1 MSRNCCS
8 STNRRRESIPSR
20 AVSSG
25 ICCSNFPATA
35 SRFSSPRTT
44 WTKPSAAATSP
55 TSITANSSP
64 TVRRTRCANSPT
76 CSRPAPCA
84 SRSPHPKSP
93 GRWLAPV
100 KSKASAVQPSSASPS
115 TRLSTTTWIWTTS
128 ARSFPGRA
136 PRSAKSARS
145 LRASKTSSWSSPT
158 RIRPTAT
165 IWRPPAKRRRPG
177 MTDIFR
183 GFGAVFYKEALHVR
197 RDFGT
202 LFFSLIIPLLQMLLL
217 GYGIDTNIRQIN
229 TVVFNADGRRESRE
243 LLDRLKNSDTF
254 HVVRY
259 VNSDVEMNEMIIG
272 GKARVGIKI
281 PVDYSDKLLHQ
292 MSAQVLVLI
301 DGSDSSVAGQA
312 INVTTSIGLDESLR
326 RALTNNASSAV
337 DMRPKLLFNPDSRSP
352 NFFLPGLTAILLLNV
367 TTFLT
372 AFSIVREK
380 ERGTL
385 EQLFVT
391 PVRPMGLLL
400 GKLLPYL
407 GIGFFELLLILTF
420 MRFVFLVPIH
430 GSVLLLGF
438 LSLPYL
444 FAALSLGI
452 LISSK
457 ANSQAEAMQ
466 LAFLPI
472 LPNVFFSGYIF
483 PRETIPTIF
492 KPLSYLI
499 PASYFINITRGV
511 ILRGAGI
518 SHLWTDGLALC
529 LIGTL

>member
-1 MSRNCCS
+1 MR
-8 STNRRRESIPSR
+8 
-20 AVSSG
+20 
-25 ICCSNFPATA
+25 
-35 SRFSSPRTT
+35 
-44 WTKPSAAATSP
+44 
-55 TSITANSSP
+55 
-64 TVRRTRCANSPT
+64 
-76 CSRPAPCA
+76 
-84 SRSPHPKSP
+84 
-93 GRWLAPV
+93 
-100 KSKASAVQPSSASPS
+100 
-115 TRLSTTTWIWTTS
+115 
-128 ARSFPGRA
+128 
-136 PRSAKSARS
+136 
-145 LRASKTSSWSSPT
+145 
-158 RIRPTAT
+158 
-165 IWRPPAKRRRPG
+165 
-177 MTDIFR
+177 DIFR
-183 GFGAVFYKEALHVR
+183 GFGAVFYKETLHVR

-254 HVVRY
+254 HLVRY
-259 VNSDVEMNEMIIG
+259 VNTDHEMNEMIIA

-281 PVDYSDKLLHQ
+281 PVDYSDKLLHK

-326 RALTNNASSAV
+326 RVLVNNETFAV

-407 GIGFFELLLILTF
+407 VIGFFELCMILTF
-420 MRFVFLVPIH
+420 MRFAFHVPIH
-430 GSVLLLGF
+430 GSVILLAF
-438 LSLPYL
+438 LSLPYI
-444 FAALSLGI
+444 FVSLSLGI

-457 ANSQAEAMQ
+457 ANSQSEAMQ
-466 LAFLPI
+466 LAFLTI
-472 LPNVFFSGYIF
+472 LPSIFFSGYIF
-483 PRETIPTIF
+483 PRETMPTIF
-492 KPLSYLI
+492 YVISYFV

-518 SHLWTDGLALC
+518 THLWIDALALFAM
-529 LIGTL
+529 GTFLLVLAARPPERRNAHRRQYGDRRRCGDRVASRRAVAVMSRGGRPSTSRVCSAINAMTSGERRSRRLDWGGSSTNPGGRSHTRASGCP